1 MTRFDIA
8 QLLSLIRFDVC
19 NPISDLEILND
30 LHQYQKLFTS
40 IYQDGVF
47 STTTKREQIT
57 NNETI

>member
-19 NPISDLEILND
+19 NPISDLERLND

-40 IYQDGVF
+40 F
-47 STTTKREQIT
+47 SPVSTRMACFQQKKE
-57 NNETI
+57 NK

>member
-8 QLLSLIRFDVC
+8 QLLSLIRFNVC
-19 NPISDLEILND
+19 NPISDLEIMNG

-40 IYQDGVF
+40 LHQDGVF
-47 STTTKREQIT
+47 STKTKKT